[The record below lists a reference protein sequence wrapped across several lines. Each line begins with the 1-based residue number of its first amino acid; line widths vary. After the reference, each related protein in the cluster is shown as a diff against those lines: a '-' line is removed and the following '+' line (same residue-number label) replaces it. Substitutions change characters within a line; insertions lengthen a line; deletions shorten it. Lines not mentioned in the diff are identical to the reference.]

1 VRRVIKDLKS
11 GGKVYI
17 ILIYDIQ
24 TITKPGQ
31 RRMRKIF
38 TLSKQYL
45 NHVQKSVFE
54 GELTESKYMEL
65 KSNIEDLINAETD
78 SVIFFKSRDEK
89 WLDKEMIG
97 LQEDKTD
104 NFL

>member
-1 VRRVIKDLKS
+1 MYV
-11 GGKVYI
+11 

-31 RRMRKIF
+31 RIMQKIF
-38 TLSKQYL
+38 KLCKKHL
-45 NHVQKSVFE
+45 HHVQKSVFE

-65 KSNIEDLINAETD
+65 KSDVENLINIQTD
-78 SVIFFKSRDEK
+78 SVIFFLSRDEK
-89 WLDKEMIG
+89 WLDKELIG